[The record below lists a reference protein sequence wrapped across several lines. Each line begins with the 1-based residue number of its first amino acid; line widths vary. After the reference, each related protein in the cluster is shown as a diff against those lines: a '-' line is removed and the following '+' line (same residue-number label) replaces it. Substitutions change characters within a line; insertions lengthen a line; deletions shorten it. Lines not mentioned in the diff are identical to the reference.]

1 MVCLHRE
8 QQQAAVQQ
16 HEALSG
22 TKELEVS
29 EAAWRCCHFA
39 AVQQTHLHAAALE
52 LLCYLHWLL
61 AASTPQILPVLLLL
75 FLLVLLLRAIEH
87 NARRQASGCCCWTC
101 CFVSAVSLYVFL
113 ALHLFA
119 W

>member
-75 FLLVLLLRAIEH
+75 FLLVLLLLFLFPFQLCI
-87 NARRQASGCCCWTC
+87 
-101 CFVSAVSLYVFL
+101 VSAAPAACLL
-113 ALHLFA
+113 LDALSHSPHTAPEARL
-119 W
+119 